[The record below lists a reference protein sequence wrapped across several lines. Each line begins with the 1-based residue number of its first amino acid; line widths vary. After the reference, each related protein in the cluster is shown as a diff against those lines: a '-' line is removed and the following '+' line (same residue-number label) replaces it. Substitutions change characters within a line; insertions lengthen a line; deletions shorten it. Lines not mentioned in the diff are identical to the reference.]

1 MSARGATAIM
11 AMFAAT
17 ALAAPAS
24 AQTPFVEIA
33 SGGPLTRVILGNE
46 LSCQVAYSGDSSFEL
61 FPSGATPGD
70 CGTLLTT
77 GGTLYSPDFNNHTGG
92 GTATSGIG
100 TTTPFTPVSQSG
112 VTGSGSSSDP
122 FRVTTVADAGSLRL
136 TQIDSYVVGQESY
149 RTDIEIRNTGGSAA
163 SGTLYRAGDCY
174 LQESD
179 TGYGFVDGGASAA
192 GCSLNANNSPAA
204 RIEQWYPLTAGARYM
219 EAGYSEVWSFI
230 GTKAPFPNTCRCD
243 ERIDNGAG
251 ISWDFNVAPGATA
264 SYAHLTVFSPRGQ
277 AGPPPPSN
285 PPPQQPPQQP
295 PARLPP
301 AFGPGGVV
309 QAPSNRVCRSR
320 RHFKIRLRNP
330 PGTQIIAAVVKVNG
344 RRVATKRNVRVTARV
359 DLRGLPRGRYTVS
372 ISILLDDGRTIKGK
386 RKYRTCGKK
395 RRRGRVPKV

>member
-1 MSARGATAIM
+1 M
-11 AMFAAT
+11 AMVAAT
-17 ALAAPAS
+17 VLAAPAS

-46 LSCQVAYSGDSSFEL
+46 LSCQVAYSGDSAFEL

-77 GGTLYSPDFNNHTGG
+77 GGTLYSPDFSNHTGG

-100 TTTPFTPVSQSG
+100 ATTPFTPVSQSG

-243 ERIDNGAG
+243 EQIDNGAG

-285 PPPQQPPQQP
+285 PPPQQP